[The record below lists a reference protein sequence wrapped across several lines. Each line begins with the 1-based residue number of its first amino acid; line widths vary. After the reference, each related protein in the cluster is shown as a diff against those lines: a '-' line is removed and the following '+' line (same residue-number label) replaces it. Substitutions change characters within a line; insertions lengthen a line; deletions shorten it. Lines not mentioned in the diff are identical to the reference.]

1 MTAIY
6 RWEEIVP
13 VYWNYCYGIR
23 MPHTATQECSSQ
35 WNISQIQCLCHTLNS
50 QHPTRAL
57 AASPRPVACL
67 RCLNGTPQMRMTR
80 GRRRGCFCLNP
91 LADCQRQYF
100 HRGTAQAI
108 SGRQSCGVFQA
119 ALMAAR
125 LKRSSIWL
133 HSKQTGDAALSG
145 WCHNLPLTIAW
156 ASANTDNLE
165 RVLVYFQ

>member
-1 MTAIY
+1 MTLIY
-6 RWEEIVP
+6 RWEEIVAL
-13 VYWNYCYGIR
+13 YCNYGYGIR
-23 MPHTATQECSSQ
+23 MSQTLMQECSSQ
-35 WNISQIQCLCHTLNS
+35 SNHSQIRCLCHALNS

-80 GRRRGCFCLNP
+80 GRLRGCFCLNP

-100 HRGTAQAI
+100 HRGTTQVI
-108 SGRQSCGVFQA
+108 SGRQSCGVFQW
-119 ALMAAR
+119 LLV
-125 LKRSSIWL
+125 LKRSSSWL

-156 ASANTDNLE
+156 ASANADNLE
-165 RVLVYFQ
+165 RVLV